1 MIEKFLFPD
10 APSPNKSSLLLLW
23 ARIIIGLLFLNHG
36 IEKWMSFGQLS
47 ETFPDPIGLGSTVSL
62 ILVIFAEVF
71 CSFAFIFGIFYRLA
85 LLPMIFSMCIAFFIV
100 HSEMPLASK
109 ELSLIYLIIF
119 ILMFIAGPGRF
130 SADNI
135 VIRRCCKFRKIETS
149 ADSEFAS
156 SKRTTP

>member
-1 MIEKFLFPD
+1 MIEKFLFPE

-85 LLPMIFSMCIAFFIV
+85 LLPMIFSMCIAFFVV
-100 HSEMPLASK
+100 HSEMPLSSK

-130 SADNI
+130 SVDNI
-135 VIRRCCKFRKIETS
+135 VIRRCCKFRNKGIS

-156 SKRTTP
+156 SKRTNP

>member
-1 MIEKFLFPD
+1 MIEKFLFPE

-85 LLPMIFSMCIAFFIV
+85 LLPMIFSMCIAFFVV
-100 HSEMPLASK
+100 HSEMPLSSK
-109 ELSLIYLIIF
+109 ELSLIYLVIF

-135 VIRRCCKFRKIETS
+135 VIRRCCKFRNKGIS

-156 SKRTTP
+156 SKRTNP

>member
-1 MIEKFLFPD
+1 MIEKFLFPE

-23 ARIIIGLLFLNHG
+23 ARIITGLLFLNHG
-36 IEKWMSFGQLS
+36 IEKWMSFVQLS
-47 ETFPDPIGLGSTVSL
+47 ETFPDPIGLGNTVSL

-85 LLPMIFSMCIAFFIV
+85 LLPMIFSMCIAFFVV
-100 HSEMPLASK
+100 HSEMPLSSK

-135 VIRRCCKFRKIETS
+135 VIRRCCKFRNKGIS

-156 SKRTTP
+156 SKRTNP